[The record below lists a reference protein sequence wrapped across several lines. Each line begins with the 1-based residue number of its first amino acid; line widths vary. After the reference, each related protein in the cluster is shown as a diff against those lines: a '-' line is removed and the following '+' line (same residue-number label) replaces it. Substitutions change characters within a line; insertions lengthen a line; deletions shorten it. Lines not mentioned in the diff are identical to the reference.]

1 MQLKEPRSARVNLPW
16 SAPRWSL
23 ARLRLWKLR
32 KRDCT
37 SSKGVRTIASY
48 EEVSRMDELVKTLC
62 DKTGL
67 PEDKARTAADTV
79 INFIK
84 SKLPSS
90 VSGQLDN
97 ALTGQGSGS
106 ITDRLGGILGKKA
119 A

>member
-1 MQLKEPRSARVNLPW
+1 
-16 SAPRWSL
+16 
-23 ARLRLWKLR
+23 
-32 KRDCT
+32 
-37 SSKGVRTIASY
+37 
-48 EEVSRMDELVKTLC
+48 MDELVKTLC

-84 SKLPSS
+84 SKLPGSI
-90 VSGQLDN
+90 SGQLDS
-97 ALTGQGSGS
+97 ALTGQGSSGS

>member
-1 MQLKEPRSARVNLPW
+1 MRGWISPGA
-16 SAPRWSL
+16 
-23 ARLRLWKLR
+23 LRPGLQP
-32 KRDCT
+32 DCG
-37 SSKGVRTIASY
+37 SGNYANGNAQIEKIVRTFASLK
-48 EEVSRMDELVKTLC
+48 EVSRMDELVKTLC

-67 PEDKARTAADTV
+67 PEDKARMAADTV